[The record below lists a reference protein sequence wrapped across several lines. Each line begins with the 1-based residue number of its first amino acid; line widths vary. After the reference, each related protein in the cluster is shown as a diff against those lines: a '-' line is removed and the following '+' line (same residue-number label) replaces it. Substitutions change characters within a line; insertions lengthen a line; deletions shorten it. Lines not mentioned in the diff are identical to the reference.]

1 MSRVVNLARNNT
13 EQGLTKQHNF
23 LAQGSIL
30 AVTGIIVRLIGLL
43 YRMPMIGIIGNKGN
57 GYYTSG
63 YSIYSLFLI
72 LSSYSFP
79 LAISKLVSTRV
90 ANNRFKDAKNV
101 LSCALTVA
109 TFIGG
114 ISFLVMWFGSG
125 PIANLMQKPFLKYV
139 LRPLAPALFIMA
151 YLGVLRGFFQGFG
164 TMVPTSISQILEQVA
179 NAVCSIL
186 FAYLF
191 FKRGEIANLVYDT
204 TEYSY
209 SLGAMGGTFGT
220 CIGAAV
226 ALAFFIFIFLN
237 NAKIIEKAS
246 ENNGRF
252 VPETNSQIYNLLFLT
267 ITPIIIS
274 STVYNISSVVDD
286 LVFSNIMAYKG
297 LTDEIVTDWGIFG
310 EYHLLFNI
318 PVAIASALSS
328 ATVPSISNAL
338 AKKDRIEVAAKIK
351 YGINFA
357 MIIVIPSFVGL
368 CVLAKPV
375 CRLLFFNLDTT
386 RLVPLVIYGS
396 ISVVFFS
403 LATITNGI
411 LQGLDK
417 LDIPIKHCLIA
428 LGVHVVLLALLLLF
442 TDLRIHAI
450 VISNIVF
457 ALIVCILNNIAI
469 QKIIRYKQ
477 NIAQTYVKP
486 FFAAF
491 MMGASVCIA
500 YWFFKFRIFGDAL
513 FENRLYI
520 AIMVISCMALAG
532 LIYFIFLIIFGAVR
546 KRDTYY
552 MTFFKKFSIFLR

>member
-1 MSRVVNLARNNT
+1 MSRVVDLAQNSR

-90 ANNRFKDAKNV
+90 ANNRFKDAKSV

-297 LTDEIVTDWGIFG
+297 LADEIVTDWGIFG

-417 LDIPIKHCLIA
+417 LDVPIKHCLIA
-428 LGVHVVLLALLLLF
+428 LGVHVILLALLLLF

-457 ALIVCILNNIAI
+457 ALIVCILNNLAI

-477 NIAQTYVKP
+477 NVVQTYVKP

-491 MMGASVCIA
+491 MMGASVAIA

-520 AIMVISCMALAG
+520 AIMVISCIALAG

>member
-90 ANNRFKDAKNV
+90 ANNRFKDAKSV

-297 LTDEIVTDWGIFG
+297 LADEIVTDWGIFG

-328 ATVPSISNAL
+328 ATVPSISNAI

-396 ISVVFFS
+396 VSVVFFS

-417 LDIPIKHCLIA
+417 LDVPIKHCLIA
-428 LGVHVVLLALLLLF
+428 LGVHIILLASLLLF

-457 ALIVCILNNIAI
+457 ALIVCILNNLAI

-477 NIAQTYVKP
+477 NVVQTYVKP

>member
-1 MSRVVNLARNNT
+1 MSRVVDLAQNSR

-90 ANNRFKDAKNV
+90 ANNRFKDAKSV

-297 LTDEIVTDWGIFG
+297 LGDEIVTDWGIFG

-368 CVLAKPV
+368 CVLAKPI

-417 LDIPIKHCLIA
+417 LDVPIKHCLIA
-428 LGVHVVLLALLLLF
+428 LGVHVILLALLLLF

-457 ALIVCILNNIAI
+457 ALIVCILNNLAI

-491 MMGASVCIA
+491 MMGASVAIA

-520 AIMVISCMALAG
+520 AIMVVSCMALAG

>member
-1 MSRVVNLARNNT
+1 MNLARNNT

-90 ANNRFKDAKNV
+90 ANNRFKDAKSV

-125 PIANLMQKPFLKYV
+125 PIAHLMQKPFLKYV

-252 VPETNSQIYNLLFLT
+252 VPETNSQIYNLLFIT

-297 LTDEIVTDWGIFG
+297 LGDEIVTDWGIFG

-396 ISVVFFS
+396 VSVVFFS

-417 LDIPIKHCLIA
+417 LDVPIKHCLIA
-428 LGVHVVLLALLLLF
+428 LGVHVILLASLLLF

-457 ALIVCILNNIAI
+457 ALIVCILNNLAI

-477 NIAQTYVKP
+477 NVVQTYVKP

>member
-1 MSRVVNLARNNT
+1 MDLAQNSR

-90 ANNRFKDAKNV
+90 ANNRFKDAKSV

-297 LTDEIVTDWGIFG
+297 LGDEIVTDWGIFG

-368 CVLAKPV
+368 CVLAKPI

-417 LDIPIKHCLIA
+417 LDVPIKHCLIA
-428 LGVHVVLLALLLLF
+428 LGVHVILLALLLLF

-457 ALIVCILNNIAI
+457 ALIVCILNNLAI

-491 MMGASVCIA
+491 MMGASVAIA

-520 AIMVISCMALAG
+520 AIMVVSCMALAG

>member
-1 MSRVVNLARNNT
+1 MSRVVNLARNNS

-90 ANNRFKDAKNV
+90 ANNRFKDAKSV

-286 LVFSNIMAYKG
+286 LVFSNIMVYKG
-297 LTDEIVTDWGIFG
+297 LADEIVTDWGIFG

-417 LDIPIKHCLIA
+417 LDVPIKHCLIA
-428 LGVHVVLLALLLLF
+428 LGVHVILLASLLLF

-457 ALIVCILNNIAI
+457 ALIVCILNNLAI

-477 NIAQTYVKP
+477 NIVQTYVKP

-491 MMGASVCIA
+491 MMGASVAIA

>member
-1 MSRVVNLARNNT
+1 MDLAQNSR

-90 ANNRFKDAKNV
+90 ANNRFKDAKSV

-297 LTDEIVTDWGIFG
+297 LADEIVTDWGIFG

-417 LDIPIKHCLIA
+417 LDVPIKHCLIA
-428 LGVHVVLLALLLLF
+428 LGVHVILLALLLLF

-457 ALIVCILNNIAI
+457 ALIVCILNNLAI

-477 NIAQTYVKP
+477 NVVQTYVKP

-491 MMGASVCIA
+491 MMGASVAIA

-520 AIMVISCMALAG
+520 AIMVISCIALAG

>member
-90 ANNRFKDAKNV
+90 ANNRFKDAKSV

-114 ISFLVMWFGSG
+114 VSFLVMWFGSG

-297 LTDEIVTDWGIFG
+297 YADEIVTDWGIFG

-396 ISVVFFS
+396 VSVVFFS

-417 LDIPIKHCLIA
+417 LDVPIKHCLIA
-428 LGVHVVLLALLLLF
+428 LGVHVILLALLLLF

-457 ALIVCILNNIAI
+457 ALIVCILNNLAI

-477 NIAQTYVKP
+477 NVVQTYVKP

-491 MMGASVCIA
+491 MMGASVAIA

-520 AIMVISCMALAG
+520 AIMVISCMTLAG